1 MLTTFLEVLGL
12 LLIVAAAVVGFGVS
26 AGLLVAGVCCL
37 VAAWSIARAG
47 KR

>member
-1 MLTTFLEVLGL
+1 MLTTFLEILGL
-12 LLIVAAAVVGFGVS
+12 LLIVAAAMVGFGLA
-26 AGLLVAGVCCL
+26 AGIFVAGVCCL